1 MVIHRTIFRKG
12 KYEGFL
18 ETVAETCLFAYF
30 KIKKVFVNYLCL
42 KNRMTAKTLLSRVKH
57 SRKNQLSLSLCPVGG
72 AIGKF
77 RGWEEVQGIFYFHA
91 AVLQWLYPPLPGAT
105 NLFWGPTSRYTL
117 TPLFFQAYKRHQ
129 LPTKSISIP
138 CCKQQNLEKKTS
150 QEWKN
155 S

>member
-72 AIGKF
+72 AIGRFLQHGSPGHFLLPCCSFTMAIPSSTWRHKPF
-77 RGWEEVQGIFYFHA
+77 LGPYLQVYPYSPIFSG
-91 AVLQWLYPPLPGAT
+91 LQEAPTSYQEHLYPLLQT
-105 NLFWGPTSRYTL
+105 TESR
-117 TPLFFQAYKRHQ
+117 KKN
-129 LPTKSISIP
+129 KSRM
-138 CCKQQNLEKKTS
+138 EK
-150 QEWKN
+150 
-155 S
+155 